1 MEKNKEEKDGSNI
14 LKGILIA
21 TSICIFIIVAAFLI
35 KALTNP
41 VPNPLTKEEMDNDLR
56 FLSSSIWI
64 IDQGSRK
71 KLLEEFS
78 LSPIKEIHFLNINEL
93 DQLEVILITDRLG
106 FDGFVERGEKCL
118 KLFVDGFS
126 LDIWYSGNEESD
138 IRSLTVN
145 GKSDYLVFV
154 RK

>member
-1 MEKNKEEKDGSNI
+1 MENNNEEKDGENI

-21 TSICIFIIVAAFLI
+21 TFICVLIIVAAFLT

-41 VPNPLTKEEMDNDLR
+41 VPNPLTKEEMDNDLK
-56 FLSSSIWI
+56 FLSSSVWK

-78 LSPIKEIHFLNINEL
+78 LSPIKEIHFSNINEFDRL
-93 DQLEVILITDRLG
+93 DVILVTDRLG
-106 FDGFVERGEKCL
+106 FDGFVERGESCL

-126 LDIWYSGNEESD
+126 FDIWYSENEEND
-138 IRSLTVN
+138 IKSLTVN
-145 GKSDYLVFV
+145 GKNDYLVFV